1 MPGTGTT
8 DAPARGRTG
17 GRRWLRW
24 ALAALALAC
33 AMAIVAGFFGDHVA
47 AFDSVGH
54 FRAHLSV
61 AALLAGS
68 AALIVGPA
76 IPRLAGAAALA
87 AALAGFV
94 TVAPYVLPDS
104 TPMAADSVESRPA
117 YRLLQMNLRYD
128 VAEPAEAIRR
138 IAAEAPDVVTLQET
152 GRDWQ
157 ARLETLSAT
166 YPHQFYCSGPFAQG
180 NVAILSK
187 RPFLDETGYC
197 DVENGFAA
205 RRIDFNGTVATIV
218 SQHLQWPWPFGH
230 WRQLDELQETLG
242 LLRGPVLIAGDFN
255 ATPWS
260 AALATYA
267 AASGTTPMTGIGFT
281 WLLRALPGTLAPYIG
296 LPIDHVLATPGIVIR
311 RLGTLA
317 PTASD
322 HLPIAAT
329 FSLPAPPPAAPDTPL
344 AAAL

>member
-1 MPGTGTT
+1 MARTGTT

-24 ALAALALAC
+24 ALVALVLAC
-33 AMAIVAGFFGDHVA
+33 AVAIVAGFFGDSVA

-61 AALLAGS
+61 IALLAGI
-68 AALIVGPA
+68 AALIAGPA
-76 IPRLAGAAALA
+76 IPRVAGATAVT
-87 AALAGFV
+87 AALAGFA
-94 TVAPYVLPDS
+94 TAAPYVLPDS
-104 TPMAADSVESRPA
+104 TPMAADAVAGRPA

-138 IAAEAPDVVTLQET
+138 IAAEAPDIVTLQET
-152 GRDWQ
+152 GRGWQ

-166 YPHQFYCSGPFAQG
+166 YPHQFYCSGRFAQG

-187 RPFLDETGYC
+187 RPFVDETGYC

-230 WRQLDELQETLG
+230 WRQLADLQETLG

-255 ATPWS
+255 AAPWS

-267 AASGTTPMTGIGFT
+267 AASRTTPMTGIGFT
-281 WLLRALPGTLAPYIG
+281 WLLRALPGVLAPFVG

-311 RLGTLA
+311 QIATLA

-329 FSLPAPPPAAPDTPL
+329 FSLPASAPATPDTPL